1 LEGLLLAG
9 AAVIVTHNSAEVIEK
24 CLEALAKVAP
34 TWTAIVVDNASAD
47 DTVTRVRSRNV
58 RLIANQ
64 ENRGF
69 AAAVNQ
75 GVKATDANFLLLL
88 NPDVALLTPIDPLAE
103 HAIAAGKLVG
113 RDGIAQ
119 TGFTIRR
126 FPTPL
131 SLSFELLGLNRLFP
145 WNPINRRYRYFDRSM
160 EEPGPVEQPAG
171 AFLMIRR
178 DVWSKLGGFDESF
191 HPIWFEDVDFCRRA
205 ADAGVRIEYLP
216 QVSAAHSGGHSVAQV
231 KVGCRAWYWCVS
243 LLRYAAK
250 HFSGIGYR
258 GVCAV
263 MLLSSVPRMLLGL
276 LQERSLSPVVV
287 QSRIA
292 KFAGMRL
299 LCLSRRPAEARY
311 IG

>member
-9 AAVIVTHNSAEVIEK
+9 AAVIVTHNSAQVIEA
-24 CLEALAKVAP
+24 CLEGLAKMAP
-34 TWTAIVVDNASAD
+34 AWTAIVVDNASED
-47 DTVTRVRSRNV
+47 QTVALVGSKGV
-58 RLIANQ
+58 RLIANA

-75 GVKATDANFLLLL
+75 GIRATDAECVLLL
-88 NPDVALLTPIDPLAE
+88 NPDVTLLTPVDLFSE
-103 HAIAAGKLVG
+103 YAIVGGKLLSREG
-113 RDGIAQ
+113 LPQ

-126 FPTPL
+126 FPTPMA
-131 SLSFELLGLNRLFP
+131 LSFELLGLNRLFP
-145 WNPINRRYRYFDRSM
+145 WNPVNRRYRYLDRSL
-160 EEPGPVEQPAG
+160 EEPGRVEQPAG

-178 DVWSKLGGFDESF
+178 DVWEKLGGLDEGF

-216 QVSAAHSGGHSVAQV
+216 QVSAAHSGGHSIAQIDA
-231 KVGCRAWYWCVS
+231 GCRAWYWCVS

-263 MLLSSVPRMLLGL
+263 MLLSAVPRMFLGL
-276 LQERSLSPVVV
+276 VRERSLSPVAV

-292 KFAGMRL
+292 WFAGLRL
-299 LCLSRRPAEARY
+299 LCLSRRWISAVPAS
-311 IG
+311 